1 MKKKHFVITTIVS
14 VILMACQKDP
24 FCITPAE
31 EGTHT
36 VTIVPQTEKTV
47 IDIQGKTTSVKW
59 TGTETVTAFENDNAS
74 KNARVSTTDGGATAV
89 IEAEF
94 KNVAAD
100 SYTYSAV
107 VAKSLS
113 AAKNPLLPFRQTATA
128 ASYDSDADILI
139 SDFSEPSPT
148 VATILPLRF
157 ARPVVINRMMLAGL
171 SADEKVREVEFRAS
185 CCLAGRFSIDYAGG
199 KVNEYGISEQK
210 SSIIVSYR
218 NDEAAASDGTF
229 PVYFLSFPTP
239 GGKGCG
245 NFAVKVA
252 TDKYIYTKTVSG
264 KTLEFKLNTITKF
277 TMDLSTASKETVS
290 GDETYVQA
298 LSIDEIRSGA
308 RCIIAAAAEYDF
320 AMGTWDGSVNHDA
333 QSVVKEDAG
342 GKKSITVNN
351 ASEVPVFV
359 IERQGEYGGVDY
371 YSFRN
376 VSSGQYY
383 GYYLQNKNGGN
394 SLTEDRQL
402 TDAELWKI
410 SISENGE
417 TTITN
422 KRYSGFRIQYYSQA
436 GLFSTYN
443 TNQKPVAIHI
453 SNRLPAPQISVNQNK
468 NAGTVTVIWDRIP
481 DAVGYKVW
489 KDDSSE
495 DCGVDA
501 TFHTFS
507 GLTEGSTYSFKV
519 EALAPDGKRNSVS
532 AVRTLKFGSNDLKPT
547 GWLELPEASDEENLI
562 SLTHYITVGRRNYT
576 FLYDPAMLASSWVAY
591 PLAAG
596 DFMTGVREDSFGFD
610 PDVPVDKQTN
620 VKSGYGV
627 YYSEGNPY
635 ARGHQIPNADRNADA
650 DAMAQTYY
658 STNMTPQI
666 QNGFNS
672 GIWSSLEATVRDE
685 TAFTDTVYVVTG
697 ATFHKT
703 GGHDDIKIITNTN
716 DHKPLPVPNYYW
728 KVLLKVKRDGEDI
741 TAAQAIG
748 FWLEH
753 KPYSGE
759 DPLSFTTSVDR
770 IEQWTGLDFFTNL
783 PGIWEDAAEQ
793 NLDWNAFHSF

>member
-1 MKKKHFVITTIVS
+1 MKKKHFVITAIVS

-24 FCITPAE
+24 FCVTPAE

-47 IDIQGKTTSVKW
+47 LDIQDDATSVKW

-74 KNARVSTTDGGATAV
+74 KSARVSTTDGGATAM

-94 KNVAAD
+94 GNVSAD
-100 SYTYSAV
+100 SYTYSAII
-107 VAKSLS
+107 AKSLS
-113 AAKNPLLPFRQTATA
+113 DKKNPLLQSRQTATA
-128 ASYDSDADILI
+128 SSYDSDADILI
-139 SDFSEPSPT
+139 SDFSEPSST
-148 VATILPLRF
+148 VATSLSLRF
-157 ARPVVINRMMLAGL
+157 ARPVVINRMLLLGL
-171 SADEKVREVEFRAS
+171 SENEKIREVEFRAS
-185 CCLAGRFSIDYAGG
+185 CCLAGRFSVDFEEG
-199 KVNEYGISEQK
+199 KIKEYGISEQK
-210 SSIIVSYR
+210 SSIIVSYN

-239 GGKGCG
+239 AGAGCG
-245 NFAVKVA
+245 NFSVKVA

-264 KTLEFKLNTITKF
+264 KKLEFKLNTITKF
-277 TMDLSTASKETVS
+277 KMDLSSASKEAVS
-290 GDETYVQA
+290 EEETYVQA
-298 LSIDEIRSGA
+298 LSADEIRSGV
-308 RCIIAAAAEYDF
+308 RCIIAAAEYDY
-320 AMGTWDGSVNHDA
+320 AMGTWDGGNNHKAHIVIKADA
-333 QSVVKEDAG
+333 GG

-351 ASEVPVFV
+351 ASGIPVFV
-359 IERQGEYGGVDY
+359 IERQEEYDDVNY

-383 GYYLQNKNGGN
+383 GYYLQKKNGDN
-394 SLTEDRQL
+394 TLTEARQL

-417 TTITN
+417 ATITN
-422 KRYSGFRIQYYSQA
+422 KRNSGFRIQYYPNLT
-436 GLFSTYN
+436 LFSSYTSS
-443 TNQKPVAIHI
+443 QKPVAIHI
-453 SNRLPAPQISVNQNK
+453 SNRLPAPQISVSQDK
-468 NAGTVTVIWDRIP
+468 NAGTVTVIWDRID
-481 DAVGYKVW
+481 DAIGYKVW

-495 DCGVDA
+495 DCGPNS
-501 TFHTFS
+501 TYHTFS

-519 EALAPDGKRNSVS
+519 EALAPAGKMNSVS
-532 AVRTLKFGSNDLKPT
+532 ATRKLKFGSDDLKPT

-562 SLTHYITVGRRNYT
+562 SLTHYITPGRRNYT
-576 FLYDPAMLASSWVAY
+576 FLYHPANYASRWVAY

-610 PDVPVDKQTN
+610 PDVPENMQTN
-620 VKSGYGV
+620 VKSGYGAF
-627 YYSEGNPY
+627 YADGNPY

-672 GIWSSLEATVRDE
+672 GIWSNLEATVRGE
-685 TAFTDTVYVVTG
+685 TALTDTVYVVTG
-697 ATFHKT
+697 ATFQKA
-703 GGHDDIKIITNTN
+703 GGDDTIKLIVNAN

-759 DPLSFTTSVDR
+759 SPLSFTTSVDQ
-770 IEQWTGLDFFTNL
+770 IEQWTGFDFFTNL
-783 PGIWEDAAEQ
+783 PEIMETAAE
-793 NLDWNAFHSF
+793 NNSDWNAFHSF